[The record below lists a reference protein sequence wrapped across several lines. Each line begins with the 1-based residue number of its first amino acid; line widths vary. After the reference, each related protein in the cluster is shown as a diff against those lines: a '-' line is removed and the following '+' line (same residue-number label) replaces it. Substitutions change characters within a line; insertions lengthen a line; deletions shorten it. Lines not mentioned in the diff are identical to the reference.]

1 MTKISYEINGSVI
14 EIEVNDDCANAYKE
28 MVKKQEN
35 RNRAET
41 RRHQSLE
48 LSIKGGYQF
57 RDESADIE
65 KQYIMKEEKKAL
77 YRAIKQLL
85 PQQQELIRKIYFEN
99 KGVVEIA
106 KEEGVSHQAISD
118 RLKKIITSLKKNLN

>member
-1 MTKISYEINGSVI
+1 MTKISYEIKGNVI

-57 RDESADIE
+57 GDESADIE
-65 KQYIMKEEKKAL
+65 EQYIKKEEKKAL
-77 YRAIKQLL
+77 HKAIQQLL

-99 KGVVEIA
+99 KSVVEIA
-106 KEEGVSHQAISD
+106 KDEGVSHQAISD

>member
-1 MTKISYEINGSVI
+1 MTKISYEIKGNVI
-14 EIEVNDDCANAYKE
+14 EIEVNNDCANVYKE

-57 RDESADIE
+57 RDETADIE
-65 KQYIMKEEKKAL
+65 EQYIKKEEKKAL
-77 YRAIKQLL
+77 HRAIKQLL